1 MSIEWFR
8 DLALS
13 ILGIGVTAAVIF
25 IGILIFILYRKVS
38 TIIDSVKATSKT
50 IRNVSSSVEE
60 EIVSPLTQITA
71 LLQWASHVIGLF
83 SRFSKR
89 KKGDG

>member
-8 DLALS
+8 DLAIS

-25 IGILIFILYRKVS
+25 IGVLVFLLYRKVS
-38 TIIDSVKATSKT
+38 YILDSAKATSKT
-50 IRNVSSSVEE
+50 IRKISSSMEE
-60 EIVSPLTQITA
+60 EIVSPLAQIAT
-71 LLQWASHVIGLF
+71 LVKGASQVIDLF

>member
-25 IGILIFILYRKVS
+25 IGALIFLLYRKIS
-38 TIIDSVKATSKT
+38 TILDSVKATGKT
-50 IRNVSSSVEE
+50 IRNISSSMEE
-60 EIVSPLTQITA
+60 EIASPLAQVA
-71 LLQWASHVIGLF
+71 GLAQGVSQVINLF

-89 KKGDG
+89 KKGDS